1 VGRIVRFHLGGLAAG
16 RGALVV
22 KAIEALVAPL
32 QERQR
37 EEALAARQARDAEAP
52 EDAGGM

>member
-16 RGALVV
+16 KGALVV